1 VAAAGDPVPFLLRA
15 WRAFFAGA
23 GAGAGEDAG
32 ADVEEFCASSSALSP
47 PSSRGWE
54 DAVLS
59 ERAAI
64 CSVMPSGLG
73 SSGGVGVG
81 AAGAAAWLVAV
92 AVAAGAVVPS
102 VTVADASALVLASM
116 RGTST
121 KSAVSDRGEL
131 SKDEEEKTAEDDN
144 DQTISSSSEKES
156 LAHVVLDDSESMS
169 SDEDREVVMVR

>member
-1 VAAAGDPVPFLLRA
+1 LRA
-15 WRAFFAGA
+15 WRAFFFAGA
-23 GAGAGEDAG
+23 GVDAG
-32 ADVEEFCASSSALSP
+32 ADVEGFCASSEALSP

-64 CSVMPSGLG
+64 CSAMPSGVG
-73 SSGGVGVG
+73 SSGGV
-81 AAGAAAWLVAV
+81 AAAAWLVAIAV
-92 AVAAGAVVPS
+92 AVAAVVPS
-102 VTVADASALVLASM
+102 VTVAVASALVLASMM

-131 SKDEEEKTAEDDN
+131 GKDEEEKTAEDDN
-144 DQTISSSSEKES
+144 DQTISSSSEGES

-169 SDEDREVVMVR
+169 SDDDREVVMVS